1 MGWRRWEM
9 TESVTPPPLA
19 ARASNLLPALAAAL
33 EERVE
38 EAMVGAIGQ
47 PPTAIAAL
55 LAAQHAPGQN
65 IQDLR
70 RTIGLS
76 HAASVRSSTRWS
88 TRNSSSDCRP
98 VTMVARLR
106 STQPKQDAKQP
117 CARSLPADE

>member
-1 MGWRRWEM
+1 
-9 TESVTPPPLA
+9 
-19 ARASNLLPALAAAL
+19 
-33 EERVE
+33 
-38 EAMVGAIGQ
+38 MVGAIGQ

-55 LAAQHAPGQN
+55 LASRHAPGQN
-65 IQDLR
+65 NQDLR

-76 HAASVRSSTRWS
+76 HAASVRVIDALSR
-88 TRNSSSDCRP
+88 RNSSSDCRP